1 MHHGMLTV
9 AQMEDRMRKHVWL
22 MALAAAGMVSP
33 RAGLAQRQVQVA
45 FGDPQPHFVAAWAPT
60 NERAAER
67 SASLAL
73 RVSLDLR
80 DVPLQAALKA
90 LTSQAGLRIT
100 YSPAVLPQ
108 GKRVTMSAKDVAVVT
123 ALTELLFRSG
133 LDVVV
138 DRDGAM
144 ALVRCRH
151 VAPEREVQDSG
162 AIVGRVTDKAT
173 GAPIAGATVTVEGAG
188 RPATTDGDGRYRIG
202 DQMPGAH
209 TVRARY
215 IGYAPA
221 TVSLTIEGGRDATAD
236 FTLEKSAQHLD
247 QVVVTGTVAPAEVK
261 ELPTPI
267 TIITADQ
274 IQEQNI
280 QRIDQLFR
288 GSVPGMVAFDN
299 STFDYASAIFVRG
312 SNSLLGDQQTIKTF
326 IDNIEVANSY
336 LVATID
342 PNSVERIEITRG
354 PQASTIYGSEASGG
368 VMQIFTKKGAESS
381 GPRVSGQASVGA
393 VADEYGAGGA
403 TRQSYSGSVSGGTS
417 QVSYN
422 VGGSYLRTGEWI
434 SDYYSRTGNLS
445 AGGRLTQGPLT
456 TEFSARYAAK
466 RFTFPDDPN
475 LRATGFALFSRPQNE
490 VDDLKQQTYGVRFG
504 YLVGRY
510 WTHNLTLGYD
520 RSVYG
525 YHNSA
530 PRLTTPA
537 DTFLSVSS
545 IEYGKASLAYNTT
558 LDLPIGRT
566 VRTAITMGLDHYD
579 FRGSLVQ
586 SFQATRSTGNID
598 GGPAVS
604 LQDFNNTGYF
614 SQARIRFAERLFLTA
629 GLRAEQN
636 DNFGPDIGTVV
647 SPRVGATYL
656 ITGQRLT
663 LKPRVAY
670 GEAIRAP
677 QPLQR
682 EAVAYSYLTQLANPR
697 LAPERQRGI
706 DMGVDVYL
714 GDRISFGVTHY
725 RQSARDLI
733 ENVLV
738 DQTGPLPIWQY
749 QNAGR
754 IRNRGWELEAELTL
768 PRLRLGATYSPT
780 NSTVEDLVPGYGGSL
795 RVGDRAPYIPRNSA
809 GASAT
814 LFPFK
819 RTSAS
824 ISMTHFGEWV
834 GFDFLSFYRFLGGAE
849 PFRGSIRD
857 YQMTYPPFTK
867 YNASLSHSFNDGL
880 SATLSVDN
888 LANNLARERY
898 NLQSQMGRVVTL
910 GVRFQY

>member
-1 MHHGMLTV
+1 
-9 AQMEDRMRKHVWL
+9 MRKHVWL

-33 RAGLAQRQVQVA
+33 RAGLAQGQVQVA
-45 FGDPQPHFVAAWAPT
+45 FGGPQPHFVAAWAPT

-67 SASLAL
+67 SASLAF

-80 DVPLQAALKA
+80 DVPLHAALKA
-90 LTSQAGLRIT
+90 LTSQARLRIT
-100 YSPAVLPQ
+100 YSPAVLPP
-108 GKRVTMSAKDVAVVT
+108 GKRVTISANDVAVVT

-151 VAPEREVQDSG
+151 LAPERQVRDSG
-162 AIVGRVTDKAT
+162 AIVGRVTDKVT
-173 GAPIAGATVTVEGAG
+173 GAPIVGATVVVEGAG
-188 RPATTDGDGRYRIG
+188 RPTTTDRDGRYRIG
-202 DQMPGAH
+202 GQMPGAR

-215 IGYAPA
+215 IGYSPA
-221 TVSLTIEGGRDATAD
+221 TVFLTIEDGRDATAD
-236 FTLEKSAQHLD
+236 FALEKSAQHLD

-267 TIITADQ
+267 TVITADQ
-274 IQEQNI
+274 IQELNI

-299 STFDYASAIFVRG
+299 STFDIASAIFVRG
-312 SNSLLGDQQTIKTF
+312 SNSLLGDQQTIKTY

-368 VMQIFTKKGAESS
+368 VMQIFTKKGTETSR
-381 GPRVSGQASVGA
+381 PRISGQVSVGA
-393 VADEYGAGGA
+393 IADEYGAGGA

-422 VGGSYLRTGEWI
+422 LGGSYLRAGEWI
-434 SDYYSRTGNLS
+434 PDYQSRAGNLS
-445 AGGRLTQGPLT
+445 AGGRLSHGALT

-466 RFTFPDDPN
+466 RFTFPDDPS
-475 LRATGFALFSRPQNE
+475 LQATGFALFSRPQNE
-490 VDDLKQQTYGVRFG
+490 VDDLKQQTYGVHFG
-504 YLVGRY
+504 YLVGGH
-510 WTHNLTLGYD
+510 WAHNLTLGYD

-537 DTFLSVSS
+537 DTFLSISS

-558 LDLPIGRT
+558 FDFPLGRAA
-566 VRTAITMGLDHYD
+566 RTAVTVGLDHYD
-579 FRGSLVQ
+579 FGGSLVQ
-586 SFQATRSTGNID
+586 SFQATRTTGNID

-604 LQDFNNTGYF
+604 FQDYTNTGYF
-614 SQARIRFAERLFLTA
+614 SQVRVRFADRLFLTG
-629 GLRAEQN
+629 GLRAEKN

-647 SPRVGATYL
+647 SPRIGATYL
-656 ITGQRLT
+656 IALRGAT
-663 LKPRVAY
+663 LKPRLAY

-682 EAVAYSYLTQLANPR
+682 EAVAYSYLTQLANPG
-697 LAPERQRGI
+697 LAPERQRGM
-706 DMGVDVYL
+706 DAGMDVYV
-714 GDRISFGVTHY
+714 GDRFSFGVTHY

-738 DQTGPLPIWQY
+738 DQSGPLPIWQY

-754 IRNRGWELEAELTL
+754 IRNRGWELEAGLTL

-780 NSTVEDLVPGYGGSL
+780 NSTVEELVPGYGGSL
-795 RVGDRAPYIPRNSA
+795 QVGDRAPYVPRNSS
-809 GASAT
+809 GVSAT
-814 LFPFK
+814 VLPFK

-824 ISMTHFGEWV
+824 VSMTHFGEWV

-857 YQMTYPPFTK
+857 YSMTYPSFTK
-867 YNASLSHSFNDGL
+867 YNASLSHSFSDGL

-898 NLQSQMGRVVTL
+898 NFQSQMGRVVTF

>member
-1 MHHGMLTV
+1 
-9 AQMEDRMRKHVWL
+9 MRKFVSLVVFAWACAMSPH
-22 MALAAAGMVSP
+22 AA
-33 RAGLAQRQVQVA
+33 LAQRQAQLA
-45 FGDPQPHFVAAWAPT
+45 FGAAQPHFVAAWAPT
-60 NERAAER
+60 NEHAADR
-67 SASLAL
+67 SATLA
-73 RVSLDLR
+73 RRMSLDLR
-80 DVPLQAALKA
+80 DVPLDQALKA
-90 LTSQAGLRIT
+90 LIHQARLQIT

-108 GKRVTMSAKDVAVVT
+108 GKRVTISATDIAIVT
-123 ALTELLFRSG
+123 ALTEMLFRSG

-138 DRDGAM
+138 DRGGAM
-144 ALVRCRH
+144 ALVLCRH
-151 VAPEREVQDSG
+151 VAPETQAPDSG

-173 GAPIAGATVTVEGAG
+173 GAPIVGATVIVVGTGSEV
-188 RPATTDGDGRYRIG
+188 TTNADGEYRIG
-202 DQMPGAH
+202 GQVPGEC
-209 TVRARY
+209 TLRARY
-215 IGYAPA
+215 IGYTPA
-221 TVSLTIEGGRDATAD
+221 TAALTIEAGRDATAD
-236 FTLEKSAQHLD
+236 FALEKSVQQLD

-267 TIITADQ
+267 TVITADR
-274 IQEQNI
+274 IQEQHV

-312 SNSLLGDQQTIKTF
+312 SNSLLGDQQSIKTY

-342 PNSVERIEITRG
+342 PNSIERIEITRG

-368 VMQIFTKKGAESS
+368 VMQIFTKKGSETSR
-381 GPRVSGQASVGA
+381 PQISGQASVGA
-393 VADEYGAGGA
+393 VSDEYGSGGA
-403 TRQSYSGSVSGGTS
+403 TRQTYSGSVSGGTS
-417 QVSYN
+417 HLNYN

-434 SDYYSRTGNLS
+434 PEYYSRTGNLS
-445 AGGRLTQGPLT
+445 AGARLTQGSLT

-466 RFTFPDDPN
+466 RFTFPDDPS
-475 LRATGFALFSRPQNE
+475 LRATGAAIFSRPQNE
-490 VDDLKQQTYGVRFG
+490 VDDLKQQTYGVRFE
-504 YLVGRY
+504 YLVGGH

-525 YHNSA
+525 YHNTA

-545 IEYGKASLAYNTT
+545 IEYGKTSLAYNTT
-558 LDLPIGRT
+558 LDLRLGRV
-566 VRTAITMGLDHYD
+566 VRTAVTIGLDHSD
-579 FRGSLVQ
+579 FRGSVVQ

-604 LQDFNNTGYF
+604 LQDFRNTGYF
-614 SQARIRFAERLFLTA
+614 SQVRLRFADRLFLTG
-629 GLRAEQN
+629 GLRAERN

-656 ITGQRLT
+656 ITMRRVT
-663 LKPRVAY
+663 VKPRLAY

-682 EAVAYSYLTQLANPR
+682 EAVAYSYLTQLANPG
-697 LAPERQRGI
+697 LAPERQRGV
-706 DMGVDVYL
+706 DAGVDVYV
-714 GDRISFGVTHY
+714 GDRFSFGVTHY

-738 DQTGPLPIWQY
+738 DEATPLPTWQY

-754 IRNRGWELEAELTL
+754 VRNRGWELEAGLTL

-780 NSTVEDLVPGYGGSL
+780 SSTVEALVPGYGGSL
-795 RVGDRAPYIPRNSA
+795 RVSDQSLYVPRNSA
-809 GASAT
+809 GASVT
-814 LFPFK
+814 LLPFNG
-819 RTSAS
+819 TSAS
-824 ISMTHFGEWV
+824 LSMTHFGDWV

-849 PFRGSIRD
+849 PYRGSIRD
-857 YQMTYPPFTK
+857 YWMTYPSFRK
-867 YNASLSHSFNDGL
+867 YNASLSHSFNNGI
-880 SATLSVDN
+880 SAMLSVDN
-888 LANNLARERY
+888 LTNNRARERY
-898 NLQSQMGRVVTL
+898 NLQSQMGRIVTL